1 MVVSRAGQSTIK
13 TCGHSDSCG
22 SRGRPGPTPPSTP
35 SCCPARYHLPAIRDV
50 DLRAALHPRSWADRR
65 GLVWVTVAALL
76 DINTGPPAPPSATS
90 SPAGAPQPHKGDLPR
105 RMDESGRRMTD
116 LRRRLEPA
124 VRLAQSGLPGQILGR
139 LIEVQFLDRTV
150 ILAAQAFSA
159 ILPLFIVVSTV
170 SPHPGG
176 DSPGTVL
183 IGKLGLGASEMS
195 SLQTAVVPPPSARA
209 SVGVLGIL
217 LALLTATSFARAL
230 QRSYQLAWRLPP
242 VGLRAAW
249 RPLALV
255 VGLALY
261 IELLFLFG
269 RLVRGVPAGSVLED
283 LVTFVG
289 AWALWTGAGWIL
301 LAGRVRPRLLA
312 VGGLLTAV
320 GFASLRRLSAF
331 YLPSLVA
338 SNQQQFGL
346 LGVAFTLFSWLSAC
360 SFIIVVATVVGAVLA
375 EDPGRL
381 AQFIRAPRR

>member
-1 MVVSRAGQSTIK
+1 VGQS
-13 TCGHSDSCG
+13 S
-22 SRGRPGPTPPSTP
+22 
-35 SCCPARYHLPAIRDV
+35 
-50 DLRAALHPRSWADRR
+50 
-65 GLVWVTVAALL
+65 
-76 DINTGPPAPPSATS
+76 
-90 SPAGAPQPHKGDLPR
+90 
-105 RMDESGRRMTD
+105 RMTD
-116 LRRRLEPA
+116 LRRRVEPA
-124 VRLAQSGLPGQILGR
+124 VRLAQSGLPGRILGR

-150 ILAAQAFSA
+150 ILAAQGFSA
-159 ILPLFIVVSTV
+159 ILPLFIVVSTI

-176 DSPGTVL
+176 DSPATVL
-183 IGKLGLGASEMS
+183 VGKLGLGGAEMS
-195 SLQTAVVPPPSARA
+195 SLQAAVAPPSSARA
-209 SVGVLGIL
+209 SIGVLGVV

-230 QRSYQLAWRLPP
+230 QRSYQLAWQLPP

-261 IELLFLFG
+261 VELLYLFG

-283 LVTFVG
+283 VVAFAG
-289 AWALWTGAGWIL
+289 AWAMWTGAGWIL

-331 YLPSLVA
+331 YLPSVVV

-360 SFIIVVATVVGAVLA
+360 SFIIVVATVIGAVLA

-381 AQFIRAPRR
+381 GQFIRASRSALPRS

>member
-1 MVVSRAGQSTIK
+1 VGQS
-13 TCGHSDSCG
+13 G
-22 SRGRPGPTPPSTP
+22 
-35 SCCPARYHLPAIRDV
+35 
-50 DLRAALHPRSWADRR
+50 
-65 GLVWVTVAALL
+65 
-76 DINTGPPAPPSATS
+76 
-90 SPAGAPQPHKGDLPR
+90 
-105 RMDESGRRMTD
+105 RMTD
-116 LRRRLEPA
+116 LRRRIEPA
-124 VRLAQSGLPGQILGR
+124 VRAVQGGLPGRILGR
-139 LIEVQFLDRTV
+139 LVEVQFLDRTV

-159 ILPLFIVVSTV
+159 VLPLIMVVSAV
-170 SPHPGG
+170 SPRPGG
-176 DSPGTVL
+176 ESLAVTLVRR
-183 IGKLGLGASEMS
+183 LGLHQTQVS
-195 SLQTAVVPPPSARA
+195 SLQSAVAPPPSARA
-209 SVGVLGIL
+209 SIGVLGVV

-269 RLVRGVPAGSVLED
+269 RLVRGVPAGSLLED
-283 LVTFVG
+283 LVTFAG

-338 SNQQQFGL
+338 TNQQQFGL

-360 SFIIVVATVVGAVLA
+360 SFIIVVATVLGAVLA

-381 AQFIRAPRR
+381 GRFIRASPRP

>member
-1 MVVSRAGQSTIK
+1 VGQS
-13 TCGHSDSCG
+13 G
-22 SRGRPGPTPPSTP
+22 
-35 SCCPARYHLPAIRDV
+35 
-50 DLRAALHPRSWADRR
+50 
-65 GLVWVTVAALL
+65 
-76 DINTGPPAPPSATS
+76 
-90 SPAGAPQPHKGDLPR
+90 
-105 RMDESGRRMTD
+105 RMTD
-116 LRRRLEPA
+116 LRRRIEPA
-124 VRLAQSGLPGQILGR
+124 VRAVQGGLPGRILGR
-139 LIEVQFLDRTV
+139 LVEVQFLDRTV

-159 ILPLFIVVSTV
+159 VLPLIMVVSAV
-170 SPHPGG
+170 SPRPGG
-176 DSPGTVL
+176 ESLAVTLVRR
-183 IGKLGLGASEMS
+183 LGLHQTQVS
-195 SLQTAVVPPPSARA
+195 SLQSAVAPPPSARA
-209 SVGVLGIL
+209 SIGVLGVV

-261 IELLFLFG
+261 IELLFLFS
-269 RLVRGVPAGSVLED
+269 RLVRGVPAGSLLED
-283 LVTFVG
+283 LVTFAG

-338 SNQQQFGL
+338 TNQQQFGL

-360 SFIIVVATVVGAVLA
+360 SFIIVVATVLGAVLA

-381 AQFIRAPRR
+381 GRFIRASPRP